1 MLLLSIVLA
10 LAASLSWGVSDFLGG
25 LTSRRLSLLSV
36 LLVSQS
42 VGLVMVVPA
51 VLLSNQ
57 APVDGPARLSAIAGS
72 LAGLIGIAALYRAIA
87 VGVVSIAAPISATGA
102 VIPVAVGMLRGETAS
117 SWQALGA
124 VLAILGVVLAA
135 WTAGEPMPSS
145 GTTGEPMPSSGTAGD
160 PMPSSSSTG
169 EPMYSSGT
177 TGLPMPSSGSTGH
190 PMPSSGSTGQA
201 RAGSGFALLAAA
213 GFGCFFVLLHDAST
227 YSVVWATFV
236 QRLTS
241 VGVLAVVSLIVR
253 PSLAVGWR
261 RTPRLLA
268 IGALDQGAN
277 LFYGFASTI
286 GLVSLAAVLASLFP
300 VVTVVL
306 ARAVLHERLSRAQQT
321 GVACALAG
329 VALIAGG

>member
-1 MLLLSIVLA
+1 MVSILLAV
-10 LAASLSWGVSDFLGG
+10 AASVSWGFSDFLGG

-36 LLVSQS
+36 LLISQS

-51 VLLSNQ
+51 VLMSDQ
-57 APVDGPARLSAIAGS
+57 APVDGPARLSAIGGS
-72 LAGLIGIAALYRAIA
+72 LAGLVGIAALYRAIA
-87 VGVVSIAAPISATGA
+87 IGVVSIAAPISATGA
-102 VIPVAVGMLRGETAS
+102 VIPVAVGALRGETTS
-117 SWQALGA
+117 GWQEIGM

-135 WTAGEPMPSS
+135 WTAG
-145 GTTGEPMPSSGTAGD
+145 D
-160 PMPSSSSTG
+160 PMHTSATSHQG
-169 EPMYSSGT
+169 
-177 TGLPMPSSGSTGH
+177 
-190 PMPSSGSTGQA
+190 
-201 RAGSGFALLAAA
+201 RAGTGFALLAAA
-213 GFGCFFVLLHDAST
+213 GFGGFFVLLHDAST

-241 VGVLAVVSLIVR
+241 VSVLLVASLIVR

-261 RTPRLLA
+261 RTPQLLA
-268 IGALDQGAN
+268 IGVLDQGAN
-277 LFYGFASTI
+277 LLYGFASTV

-306 ARAVLHERLSRAQQT
+306 ARAILHERLSRTQQT

>member
-1 MLLLSIVLA
+1 MVSILLAV
-10 LAASLSWGVSDFLGG
+10 AASVSWGFSDFLGG

-36 LLVSQS
+36 LLISQS

-51 VLLSNQ
+51 VLMSDQ
-57 APVDGPARLSAIAGS
+57 APVDGPARLSAIGGS
-72 LAGLIGIAALYRAIA
+72 LAGLVGIAALYRAIA
-87 VGVVSIAAPISATGA
+87 IGVVSIAAPISATGA
-102 VIPVAVGMLRGETAS
+102 VIPVAVGALRGETTS
-117 SWQALGA
+117 GWQEIGM

-135 WTAGEPMPSS
+135 WTAG
-145 GTTGEPMPSSGTAGD
+145 D
-160 PMPSSSSTG
+160 PMHTSATSHQG
-169 EPMYSSGT
+169 
-177 TGLPMPSSGSTGH
+177 
-190 PMPSSGSTGQA
+190 
-201 RAGSGFALLAAA
+201 RAGTGFALLAAA
-213 GFGCFFVLLHDAST
+213 GFGGFFVLLHDAST

-241 VGVLAVVSLIVR
+241 VSVLLVASLIVR

-261 RTPRLLA
+261 RTPQLLT
-268 IGALDQGAN
+268 IGVLDQGAN
-277 LFYGFASTI
+277 LLYGFASTV

-306 ARAVLHERLSRAQQT
+306 ARAILHERLSRTQQT

>member
-1 MLLLSIVLA
+1 MLLLSVVLA

-25 LTSRRLSLLSV
+25 LTSRRLSLVSV

-42 VGLVMVVPA
+42 VGLAMVVPA

-57 APVDGPARLSAIAGS
+57 APVDGPARLSAIGGS

-87 VGVVSIAAPISATGA
+87 IGVVSIAAPISATGA

-117 SWQALGA
+117 GWQAIGA

-135 WTAGEPMPSS
+135 WTAGDPMPSSRTTDDPMPSS
-145 GTTGEPMPSSGTAGD
+145 G
-160 PMPSSSSTG
+160 STG
-169 EPMYSSGT
+169 EPMYSSGA
-177 TGLPMPSSGSTGH
+177 TGH
-190 PMPSSGSTGQA
+190 PMHSSGSTGQA

>member
-1 MLLLSIVLA
+1 MLSLSVLLA
-10 LAASLSWGVSDFLGG
+10 LAASVSWGVSDFLGG
-25 LTSRRLSLLSV
+25 MTSRRLSLVSV

-51 VLLSNQ
+51 VLMSDQ
-57 APVDGPARLSAIAGS
+57 APVDGPARLSAIGGS

-102 VIPVAVGMLRGETAS
+102 VIPVAVGVLRGETAS
-117 SWQALGA
+117 GWQAIG
-124 VLAILGVVLAA
+124 VGLAILGVVLAA
-135 WTAGEPMPSS
+135 WTAG
-145 GTTGEPMPSSGTAGD
+145 D
-160 PMPSSSSTG
+160 PMHSSATS
-169 EPMYSSGT
+169 
-177 TGLPMPSSGSTGH
+177 
-190 PMPSSGSTGQA
+190 GQA

-227 YSVVWATFV
+227 YSVIWATFV

-241 VGVLAVVSLIVR
+241 VSVLALVSLIVR

-261 RTPRLLA
+261 RAPRLLA

-277 LFYGFASTI
+277 LLYGFASTV

-306 ARAVLHERLSRAQQT
+306 ARAVLHERLSRTQQT
-321 GVACALAG
+321 GVACAMAG

>member
-1 MLLLSIVLA
+1 MVSILLAV
-10 LAASLSWGVSDFLGG
+10 AASVSWGFSDFLGC

-36 LLVSQS
+36 LLISQA

-51 VLLSNQ
+51 VLMSDQ
-57 APVDGPARLSAIAGS
+57 APVDGPARLSAIGGS
-72 LAGLIGIAALYRAIA
+72 LAGLVGIAALYRAIA
-87 VGVVSIAAPISATGA
+87 IGVVSIAAPISATGA
-102 VIPVAVGMLRGETAS
+102 VIPVAVGALRGETTS
-117 SWQALGA
+117 GWQEIGM

-135 WTAGEPMPSS
+135 WTAG
-145 GTTGEPMPSSGTAGD
+145 D
-160 PMPSSSSTG
+160 PMHTSATSHQG
-169 EPMYSSGT
+169 
-177 TGLPMPSSGSTGH
+177 
-190 PMPSSGSTGQA
+190 
-201 RAGSGFALLAAA
+201 RAGTGFALLAAA
-213 GFGCFFVLLHDAST
+213 GFGGFFVLLHDAST

-241 VGVLAVVSLIVR
+241 VSVLLVVSLIIR

-277 LFYGFASTI
+277 LLYGFASTV

-306 ARAVLHERLSRAQQT
+306 ARAILHERLSRTQQT

>member
-1 MLLLSIVLA
+1 MVSILLAV
-10 LAASLSWGVSDFLGG
+10 AASVSWGFSDFLGG

-36 LLVSQS
+36 LLISQS

-51 VLLSNQ
+51 VLMSDQ
-57 APVDGPARLSAIAGS
+57 APVDGPARLSAIGGS
-72 LAGLIGIAALYRAIA
+72 LAGLVGIAALYRAIA
-87 VGVVSIAAPISATGA
+87 IGVVSIAAPISATGA
-102 VIPVAVGMLRGETAS
+102 VIPVAVGALRGETTS
-117 SWQALGA
+117 GWQEIGM

-135 WTAGEPMPSS
+135 WTAG
-145 GTTGEPMPSSGTAGD
+145 D
-160 PMPSSSSTG
+160 PMHTSATSHQG
-169 EPMYSSGT
+169 
-177 TGLPMPSSGSTGH
+177 
-190 PMPSSGSTGQA
+190 
-201 RAGSGFALLAAA
+201 RAGTGFALLAAA
-213 GFGCFFVLLHDAST
+213 GFGGFFVLLHDAST

-241 VGVLAVVSLIVR
+241 VSVLLVASLVVR

-261 RTPRLLA
+261 RTPQLLA
-268 IGALDQGAN
+268 IGVLDQGAN
-277 LFYGFASTI
+277 LLYGFASTV

-306 ARAVLHERLSRAQQT
+306 ARAILHERLSRTQQT

>member
-1 MLLLSIVLA
+1 MVSIVLA
-10 LAASLSWGVSDFLGG
+10 VAASVSWGFSDFLGG

-36 LLVSQS
+36 LLISQA

-51 VLLSNQ
+51 VLVSDQ
-57 APVDGPARLSAIAGS
+57 APVDGPARLSAIGGS
-72 LAGLIGIAALYRAIA
+72 LAGLGGLAALARAIA
-87 VGVVSIAAPISATGA
+87 IGVVSIAAPISATGA
-102 VIPVAVGMLRGETAS
+102 VIPVAVGALRGETTS
-117 SWQALGA
+117 GWQEIGM

-135 WTAGEPMPSS
+135 WTAG
-145 GTTGEPMPSSGTAGD
+145 D
-160 PMPSSSSTG
+160 PMHTSTTSHQG
-169 EPMYSSGT
+169 
-177 TGLPMPSSGSTGH
+177 
-190 PMPSSGSTGQA
+190 
-201 RAGSGFALLAAA
+201 RAGTGFALLAAA
-213 GFGCFFVLLHDAST
+213 GFGGFFVLLHDAST

-241 VGVLAVVSLIVR
+241 VSVLLVASLIIR

-277 LFYGFASTI
+277 LLYGFASTV

-300 VVTVVL
+300 VVTVIL
-306 ARAVLHERLSRAQQT
+306 ARAVLHERLSRTQQT

>member
-1 MLLLSIVLA
+1 MLLLSVVLA

-25 LTSRRLSLLSV
+25 LTSRRLSLVSV

-57 APVDGPARLSAIAGS
+57 APVDGPARLSAIGGS

-87 VGVVSIAAPISATGA
+87 IGVVSIAAPISATGA

-117 SWQALGA
+117 GWQALGA

-135 WTAGEPMPSS
+135 WTAGDPMPSS
-145 GTTGEPMPSSGTAGD
+145 G
-160 PMPSSSSTG
+160 STG
-169 EPMYSSGT
+169 EPMYSSG
-177 TGLPMPSSGSTGH
+177 STGH
-190 PMPSSGSTGQA
+190 PMHSNGTTGHPMHSSGSTGQA

-277 LFYGFASTI
+277 LLYGFASTV

>member
-1 MLLLSIVLA
+1 MVSILLAV
-10 LAASLSWGVSDFLGG
+10 AASVSWGFSDFLGG

-36 LLVSQS
+36 LLISQS

-51 VLLSNQ
+51 VLMSDQ
-57 APVDGPARLSAIAGS
+57 APVDGPARLSAIGGS
-72 LAGLIGIAALYRAIA
+72 LAGLVGIAALYRAIA
-87 VGVVSIAAPISATGA
+87 IGVVSIAAPISATGA
-102 VIPVAVGMLRGETAS
+102 VIPVAVGALRGETTS
-117 SWQALGA
+117 GWQEIGM

-135 WTAGEPMPSS
+135 WTAG
-145 GTTGEPMPSSGTAGD
+145 D
-160 PMPSSSSTG
+160 PMHTSATSHQG
-169 EPMYSSGT
+169 
-177 TGLPMPSSGSTGH
+177 
-190 PMPSSGSTGQA
+190 
-201 RAGSGFALLAAA
+201 RAGTGFALLAAA
-213 GFGCFFVLLHDAST
+213 GFGGFFVLLHDAST

-241 VGVLAVVSLIVR
+241 VSVLLVASLIVR

-261 RTPRLLA
+261 RTPQLLP
-268 IGALDQGAN
+268 IGVLDQGAN
-277 LFYGFASTI
+277 LLYGFASTV

-306 ARAVLHERLSRAQQT
+306 ARAILHERLSRTQQT